1 MAVTG
6 QDPLRSIDRYGRWAL
21 LVVFLVLL
29 GGRFTLDR
37 LGDDLPAWD
46 LRWAGVV
53 LVGLLCLVWATVAT
67 ERTTA
72 VRLGPLAGWFTAWAV
87 WMAVT
92 AAWAPAGARL
102 SAVLLDLGFLVV
114 LVWAGWGIA
123 ARVHPRVLH
132 SVWWWTYAAG
142 WVYLAGALVSGP
154 GVQGRYSAF
163 GGGPNVF
170 VRVMALAILATLVL
184 AVAQRR
190 HWTLV
195 GLLPFLYGA
204 YVSGSR
210 GGLLALAVVVLV
222 GAVPLLRRTTSATLG
237 TLTLG
242 GLTVALLAPFV
253 YDPAWS
259 RFLQE
264 RFVQETL
271 REGYDSGRGEIVERS
286 LRLFGEHLWTGTGL
300 DGFYVLQGPLRTFEY
315 PHNLVL
321 ASAAEGGLVGLV
333 LVLGAVL
340 AGWLSLRARRPLD
353 TSALGFALAALYV
366 LVASMF
372 SGDYYDSRLL
382 WFFLG
387 LAIVAAHR
395 TTPASGRDP
404 RPPAAVPV
412 GARAAADDG
421 RWTSC

>member
-1 MAVTG
+1 VTG
-6 QDPLRSIDRYGRWAL
+6 QEPLRSIDRYGRWTL

-46 LRWAGVV
+46 LRWVGLA
-53 LVGLLCLVWATVAT
+53 LVGLLCLVWATVAR
-67 ERTTA
+67 ERATA
-72 VRLGPLAGWFTAWAV
+72 VRLGPLAGWFTAWAL

-92 AAWAPAGARL
+92 ASWAPAGARV

-114 LVWAGWGIA
+114 LVWAGWGVA

-132 SVWWWTYAAG
+132 SVWWWVYAAG

-154 GVQGRYSAF
+154 GIQGRYSAF

-204 YVSGSR
+204 YMSGSR
-210 GGLLALAVVVLV
+210 GGLLALAVAVVV
-222 GAVPLLRRTTSATLG
+222 GGVPLLRRTSSATLG
-237 TLTLG
+237 TVTLG
-242 GLTVALLAPFV
+242 GLTVALLVPFV
-253 YDPAWS
+253 YDPAWF

-264 RFVQETL
+264 RFIEETL
-271 REGYDSGRGEIVERS
+271 QEGYDSGRGEITERA
-286 LRLFGEHLWTGTGL
+286 LQLFSEHLWVGAGL

-315 PHNLVL
+315 PHNVLL
-321 ASAAEGGLVGLV
+321 ASAAEGGLVGLL
-333 LVLGAVL
+333 LVLGAVV
-340 AGWLSLRARRPLD
+340 AGCLSLHGRTPLD
-353 TSALGFALAALYV
+353 TSALGFALAALFV

-387 LAIVAAHR
+387 LAVVSAQR
-395 TTPASGRDP
+395 THPGPGRDAH
-404 RPPAAVPV
+404 PPAVVPV
-412 GARAAADDG
+412 GAGATTEDR
-421 RWTSC
+421 RWTS

>member
-1 MAVTG
+1 VASR
-6 QDPLRSIDRYGRWAL
+6 DPLRSIDRYGRWAL

-29 GGRFTLDR
+29 GGRFTLGR

-46 LRWAGVV
+46 LRWAGLA
-53 LVGLLCLVWATVAT
+53 LVGLLCLVWATAAR

-72 VRLGPLAGWFTAWAV
+72 ARLGPLAGWFTAWAL

-92 AAWAPAGARL
+92 AFWAPAGARV
-102 SAVLLDLGFLVV
+102 SAFLLDLGFLLV
-114 LVWAGWGIA
+114 LVWAGWGVA

-132 SVWWWTYAAG
+132 SLWWWLYAAG
-142 WVYLAGALVSGP
+142 WVYLAAALASGP

-170 VRVMALAILATLVL
+170 VRVMALAILATLFL

-204 YVSGSR
+204 YMSGSR

-222 GAVPLLRRTTSATLG
+222 GGMPLLRRASSATLG
-237 TLTLG
+237 TLALG
-242 GLTVALLAPFV
+242 GLAVALLVPFV

-264 RFVQETL
+264 RFVDETF
-271 REGYDSGRGEIVERS
+271 RQGYDSGRGEITEKT
-286 LRLFGEHLWTGTGL
+286 LQLFGEHLWTGAGL
-300 DGFYVLQGPLRTFEY
+300 DGFHMLQGPLRTFEY

-340 AGWLSLRARRPLD
+340 AGWLTLRGRRPLD
-353 TSALGFALAALYV
+353 THALGFGLAALFV

-387 LAIVAAHR
+387 LAVIAARR
-395 TTPASGRDP
+395 TSLEQGRAP

-421 RWTSC
+421 R

>member
-1 MAVTG
+1 VSG
-6 QDPLRSIDRYGRWAL
+6 QDPLRSIDRYGWCTL

-46 LRWAGVV
+46 LRWAGLV
-53 LVGLLCLVWATVAT
+53 LVGLLCLVWATVAR

-92 AAWAPAGARL
+92 ASWAPAGARV
-102 SAVLLDLGFLVV
+102 SAVLLDLVLLVV
-114 LVWAGWGIA
+114 LVWAGWGVA

-132 SVWWWTYAAG
+132 SVWWWVYAAG

-204 YVSGSR
+204 YMSGSR
-210 GGLLALAVVVLV
+210 GGLLALAVVALV
-222 GAVPLLRRTTSATLG
+222 GGVPLLRRTSSATLG

-242 GLTVALLAPFV
+242 GLTVALLVPFV
-253 YDPAWS
+253 YDPAWF

-264 RFVQETL
+264 RFVEETF
-271 REGYDSGRGEIVERS
+271 REGYDSGRGEIVERA
-286 LRLFGEHLWTGTGL
+286 LRLLGEHLWTGTGL
-300 DGFYVLQGPLRTFEY
+300 DGFYVLQGPLGTFEY

-333 LVLGAVL
+333 LVLGAVV
-340 AGWLSLRARRPLD
+340 AGWLSLRGPRPLD
-353 TSALGFALAALYV
+353 TSALGFALAALFV

-387 LAIVAAHR
+387 FAVVATR
-395 TTPASGRDP
+395 RQNPEEGRAP

-412 GARAAADDG
+412 GAGATADDG
-421 RWTSC
+421 RWTS